1 MQPLPPEEIAMN
13 SLHTFVRGIVAG
25 IFVLLAAA
33 ESAWT
38 QAVSPTTPSPSP
50 TMPPGP
56 VPEGGTERG
65 LVALTVVVGLLLIT
79 GIAVKIYDMKRKR
92 EDEGVALQ
100 ARLSD
105 ALLIEPSLAGY
116 PVTPTVHVP
125 FRRSSPVVVSITGA
139 VSTPEFRAAA
149 LQLVS
154 RELSHASTDYRI
166 DDHLAVDAMVAK
178 HAA

>member
-1 MQPLPPEEIAMN
+1 MQSVPNEGVTAMN
-13 SLHTFVRGIVAG
+13 VLQTFLRGSVAA

-38 QAVSPTTPSPSP
+38 QAVSPTAPSPM
-50 TMPPGP
+50 MPPGP
-56 VPEGGTERG
+56 APEGAAARG
-65 LVALTVVVGLLLIT
+65 LVAFVVVVGLLAIT

-105 ALLIEPSLAGY
+105 ALLIEPALAGY
-116 PVTPTVHVP
+116 PITPTVHVP
-125 FRRSSPVVVSITGA
+125 FRQSSPVVVTITGA
-139 VSTPEFRAAA
+139 VSTPDLRAAA
-149 LQLVS
+149 LQLVT
-154 RELSHASTDYRI
+154 RELSHSRTEHRI
-166 DDHLAVDAMVAK
+166 DDHLAVDALVAK

>member
-1 MQPLPPEEIAMN
+1 MQPVPNEGVTAMN
-13 SLHTFVRGIVAG
+13 VLQTVLRGSVAA
-25 IFVLLAAA
+25 IFVLLAAV

-38 QAVSPTTPSPSP
+38 QAVQPTAPSPM
-50 TMPPGP
+50 TPPGP
-56 VPEGGTERG
+56 VPEGGAERG
-65 LVALTVVVGLLLIT
+65 LVAFAVVVGLLAIT

-116 PVTPTVHVP
+116 PITPTVHVP
-125 FRRSSPVVVSITGA
+125 FRRSSPVVVTITGA
-139 VSTPEFRAAA
+139 VSTPELRAAA

-154 RELSHASTDYRI
+154 RELSHVGTDYRI
-166 DDHLAVDAMVAK
+166 DDHLAVDALVAK